1 MGEMCTAYKSGRG
14 PARDPAL
21 GWYEGEL
28 WFFDNYVIPLA
39 KKLEE
44 CGVFGVSSDECLN
57 YALENRK
64 EWESRGRDLVKTM
77 MERYEENKKYDAFLP
92 AIRYV
97 SIILTS

>member
-1 MGEMCTAYKSGRG
+1 MEMCTAYDSGRG
-14 PARDPAL
+14 PGKDPAL

-28 WFFDNYVIPLA
+28 WFFDNYIIPLA

-64 EWESRGRDLVKTM
+64 EWETRGRDLVESMK
-77 MERYEENKKYDAFLP
+77 ERYIEMKEGKSSG
-92 AIRYV
+92 IV
-97 SIILTS
+97 